1 MYSVVQVFYLLIKK
15 QEWLTYN
22 HKKDIQR
29 AKWGVIEGFSKINFA
44 AMWRIVL
51 KENREEEMR
60 PGKKLPQSRVCLDKG
75 GGSYYE
81 MNGYILHK
89 FWR

>member
-1 MYSVVQVFYLLIKK
+1 
-15 QEWLTYN
+15 
-22 HKKDIQR
+22 
-29 AKWGVIEGFSKINFA
+29 
-44 AMWRIVL
+44 MWRIVL

-60 PGKKLPQSRVCLDKG
+60 PSKKLPQSRVCLDVG